1 MYVCMYMS
9 VDDFNEGV
17 RARVYVFVVNERRGE
32 ARVMTKMKA
41 RVLREVSMCCACTVN
56 LCVYWSSAMGD
67 DSALLA
73 LSVALRVAECSR
85 AGQTRRIDIPKPRN
99 WSRHR
104 HGAGHIVHAAGR
116 RRVTH
121 W

>member
-1 MYVCMYMS
+1 MICLYVCMYVCMYMS

-56 LCVYWSSAMGD
+56 LCVY
-67 DSALLA
+67 
-73 LSVALRVAECSR
+73 
-85 AGQTRRIDIPKPRN
+85 
-99 WSRHR
+99 
-104 HGAGHIVHAAGR
+104 
-116 RRVTH
+116 
-121 W
+121 